1 MAVPSKPLPALYVV
15 YVLRSTVRKA
25 SFYIGSTPNPP
36 RRLNQ
41 HNGVA
46 KGGAVRTSRK
56 SLRPWEMVAVVSGF
70 PGKIAALKFEMVRWA
85 LANPHLSLHIPS
97 SDRITIA
104 TQKKRNGHPKRPPYS
119 LTSVISNLHLLLRVP
134 SFLRWPL
141 KLHFFNRDVHTA
153 WLKWCGT
160 ADEQLRDTMEIVTD
174 FEPEAETEVAD
185 NAEPGNEGEE
195 ATTSAPL
202 WGIHALPMDYAPL
215 REIVTKTESIFSF
228 EREGNCVVCGE
239 HLPTGGGVYAACTNT
254 GCEGVGHVSCW
265 SKHLLGPG
273 VTDEVLPISGH
284 CPECKGS
291 VTWGEMMTEMT
302 LRMHGRKEVEKLF
315 KKPRKRRVPAKAAAK

>member
-1 MAVPSKPLPALYVV
+1 MAVLSKPLPALYVV
-15 YVLRSTVRKA
+15 YVLRSTVRHA
-25 SFYIGSTPNPP
+25 SFYIGSTPHPP

-46 KGGAVRTSRK
+46 KGGAARTSRN

-70 PGKIAALKFEMVRWA
+70 PGKIAALKFEWA

-97 SDRITIA
+97 TARITVA

-141 KLHFFNRDVHTA
+141 KLHFFNRDVHKA
-153 WLKWCGT
+153 WLKWCST
-160 ADEQLRDTMEIVTD
+160 ANEPLRESMPIVTD
-174 FEPEAETEVAD
+174 FEP
-185 NAEPGNEGEE
+185 NAESRVVENLGSAAEGEE
-195 ATTSAPL
+195 AATPPRPA
-202 WGIHALPMDYAPL
+202 WGIHALPLDYAPL

-228 EREGNCVVCGE
+228 EREGSCVVCGE
-239 HLPTGGGVYAACTNT
+239 HLPTGEGVYAACTNT

-265 SKHLLGPG
+265 SQHLLGPG
-273 VTDEVLPISGH
+273 ATDEVLPISGH
-284 CPECKGS
+284 CPKCNGS
-291 VTWGEMMTEMT
+291 LTWGEMMTEMT
-302 LRMHGRKEVEKLF
+302 LRMHGRKEVEKLL
-315 KKPRKRRVPAKAAAK
+315 KKPRKKRAPAKAAAK